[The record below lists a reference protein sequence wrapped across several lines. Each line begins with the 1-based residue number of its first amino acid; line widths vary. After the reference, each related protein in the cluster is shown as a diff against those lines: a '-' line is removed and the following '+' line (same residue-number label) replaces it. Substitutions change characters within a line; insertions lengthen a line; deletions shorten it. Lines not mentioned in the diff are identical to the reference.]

1 LKEGFELAETILE
14 EFFGGLWDSYFD
26 WYSQRIFEGIS
37 PQNIAQLLVA
47 VIVIYVLLL
56 LLGAVFPFIGR
67 LLNILFLP
75 FTVLHVW
82 MHVRAMQHIKTR
94 EDPSQPGPYAG
105 SAIMGSSLGVGILRD
120 EWSSVRIVTD
130 NPRTARKVAF
140 APTKLFMPLFLLVM
154 VSSPFL
160 QLFFADHRLSVLIHM
175 YLLLGCLR
183 GLPNAEDQYFVYYSI
198 MMNATFS
205 PNYLL
210 YLLPL
215 FVLSTALQ
223 YAAGGDEVSA
233 IVMGVA
239 YTYLYF
245 ILLLLLATRY
255 ALRYEAKSESA
266 ATSSWEQEIVSDNSE
281 DASAREFLILGYD

>member
-1 LKEGFELAETILE
+1 MAETILE
-14 EFFGGLWDSYFD
+14 EVFEGLWDSYFD
-26 WYSQRIFEGIS
+26 WYSQRIFEGVS
-37 PQNIAQLLVA
+37 PENIGQLLVA

-75 FTVLHVW
+75 FTILHVW

-120 EWSSVRIVTD
+120 EWSSVRLVTD

-140 APTKLFMPLFLLVM
+140 APTKLFLPLFLLVM

-160 QLFFADHRLSVLIHM
+160 RLFFADHRLSVLVHM

-223 YAAGGDEVSA
+223 YAAGGDEMSA

-255 ALRYEAKSESA
+255 ALRYESKSESLQ
-266 ATSSWEQEIVSDNSE
+266 SSYENETASFQNLEQLSE
-281 DASAREFLILGYD
+281 KDLIILGYE

>member
-1 LKEGFELAETILE
+1 MAETILE

-245 ILLLLLATRY
+245 ILL
-255 ALRYEAKSESA
+255 
-266 ATSSWEQEIVSDNSE
+266 
-281 DASAREFLILGYD
+281 

>member
-1 LKEGFELAETILE
+1 MAETILE
-14 EFFGGLWDSYFD
+14 ELLGGLWDSYFD
-26 WYSQRIFEGIS
+26 WYSQRIFEGLS
-37 PQNIAQLLVA
+37 PENIGQLLVA

-67 LLNILFLP
+67 LLNIIFLP

-120 EWSSVRIVTD
+120 EWSSVRLVTD

-140 APTKLFMPLFLLVM
+140 APTKLFLPLFLLVM

-160 QLFFADHRLSVLIHM
+160 RLFFADHRLSVLVHM

-215 FVLSTALQ
+215 FVLSTVLQ

-255 ALRYEAKSESA
+255 ALRYEGTSESFQ
-266 ATSSWEQEIVSDNSE
+266 SSYENEVASFQNLEQLSE
-281 DASAREFLILGYD
+281 KDLIILGYE